1 MTDGRAVAL
10 FHLLPTYISNKVLLQ
25 GTSLSS
31 LGLLSAP
38 RHVLTFLTQGVDGG
52 GVGGWGAGG
61 LTRLSLLRE

>member
-1 MTDGRAVAL
+1 MTDGRAVAP

-52 GVGGWGAGG
+52 GVGGGGSWGADP
-61 LTRLSLLRE
+61 TVSP